1 MGQIKNLIM
10 MYNNIFRF
18 ALLASSLI
26 LTIGKSIGRDKV
38 SVNSGWD
45 FVLHDNPNRASLDA
59 VKDWQRIN
67 LPHTWNALDILDENV
82 GYHRGIGWY
91 QRQLFVEKVKEGKSV
106 RLFFEGACI
115 KTTLFVNGRQVGIHQ
130 GGYTGF
136 VFDITPY
143 LKFGQNNLIQVQVDN
158 SKHLSDTIPPV
169 TSDFNQMGGIY
180 RDVWLITTNP
190 VYFAHPVHGGMGIDF
205 NTPQVSDDKAIMQV
219 TAHVQGLKS
228 SFTGSIAWQ
237 LLHGGQVIKSGSR
250 PLGKTNQASHTW
262 QETITNP
269 LLWSPES
276 PNLYSLQVSLLDAQR
291 QVLDEVEM
299 NVGFK
304 WVGIGADQS
313 FLLNGKPY
321 KLLGASRH
329 QDYHALGFA
338 LTDPMHVRDIQLMK
352 EMGCN
357 FIRIAHYPQDPA
369 IFDACDRLGLISWCE
384 IPVVDKVTPGEA
396 FSRNTEVMMKE
407 MIVQNR
413 NHPSIAIWGYHNEVR
428 NLDTASLRNAHMLN
442 SIAKT
447 MDNEK
452 LTAIA
457 FESNLDLPYFRN
469 PLLSEM
475 LAIADINGYNV
486 YQGWYRG
493 KHENIRQFL
502 DTLHNYNPQKPI
514 LLSEYGAG
522 SIVNIHTHNPTL
534 FDFSEEYQ
542 TAFHESYVK
551 AGNEVPWMTGFA
563 IWNFIDFQRDG
574 REDVIPNINKKGMV
588 TTDRRKKDAFYFYK
602 SQWSSEPFVYITGK
616 HWEER
621 IGFTGKAKSSFTIP
635 VVVYSNRSSLFLSAN
650 GKPLGAATVFN
661 GRFEWQVPVS
671 DGLNHLVCSTTD
683 GSLTDVLHIRYR
695 FIDTTSIASNITDGP
710 MHFNTGQSRTFFTDL
725 KSREQWMP
733 DKPYSTGSWGYVGGE
748 VWSTWPSA
756 AWNGTREGIH
766 RPIRHTDNEPVFQ
779 TFVEGLQSWKADVPA
794 GKYRVTIFLSEPFT
808 ENQRQKADRI
818 MNVTLNGESWMEQL
832 NLAKDSGIQSAAIF
846 DKEIMVKGN
855 EGINIGF
862 TSVSGKTILN
872 GVMIGKL

>member
-1 MGQIKNLIM
+1 MHLNSYSKLCICI
-10 MYNNIFRF
+10 IFLF
-18 ALLASSLI
+18 GFQSLQAQE
-26 LTIGKSIGRDKV
+26 KESI
-38 SVNSGWD
+38 NSGWD
-45 FVLHDNPNRASLDA
+45 FVLNDDSSRASLEGK
-59 VKDWQRIN
+59 VNWQRLN
-67 LPHTWNALDILDENV
+67 LPHTWNALDIIDEPV

-91 QRQLFVEKVKEGKSV
+91 QRSLLVPLAKKGKSV
-106 RLFFEGACI
+106 RLYFEGACI
-115 KTTLFVNGRQVGIHQ
+115 KTTVYINGQQAAIHQ

-136 VFDITPY
+136 IVDATPY
-143 LKFGQNNLIQVQVDN
+143 LKFGDNNLIQVRVDN
-158 SKHLSDTIPPV
+158 SQHLSDSIPPV
-169 TSDFNQMGGIY
+169 SSDFNQMGGIY
-180 RDVWLITTNP
+180 RDVWILTTNS
-190 VYFAHPVHGGMGIDF
+190 VYFEHPAYGGFGIDF
-205 NTPQVSDDKAIMQV
+205 KTPEVSAERAAFEVTTYLQGIQDRFNGSISYTLTDPSGKAVTGNFSLKNFTKGEFEWKGTV
-219 TAHVQGLKS
+219 TAPQ
-228 SFTGSIAWQ
+228 
-237 LLHGGQVIKSGSR
+237 
-250 PLGKTNQASHTW
+250 
-262 QETITNP
+262 
-269 LLWSPES
+269 LWSPETPS
-276 PNLYSLQVSLLDAQR
+276 LYTLEVKLLNDKREELDVVLQS
-291 QVLDEVEM
+291 
-299 NVGFK
+299 VGFK
-304 WVGIGADQS
+304 WVSIGQDQA
-313 FLLNGKPY
+313 FMLNGKPY
-321 KLLGASRH
+321 KLKGASRH
-329 QDYHALGFA
+329 QDYERLGFA
-338 LTDPMHVRDIQLMK
+338 LTDAMHLRDLQLMK

-369 IFDACDRLGLISWCE
+369 IFNACDKLGLISWCE

-661 GRFEWQVPVS
+661 GWFEWQVPVS

-808 ENQRQKADRI
+808 ENQRQKTDRI
-818 MNVTLNGESWMEQL
+818 MNVALNGLRWMEQL
-832 NLAKDSGIQSAAIF
+832 NLAKDFGIQSAVTF
-846 DKEIMVKGN
+846 DKEVMVNGN

-862 TSVSGKTILN
+862 TSSSGKTILN
-872 GVMIGKL
+872 GVMIEKL